1 MSKTLIEKVP
11 LDEVLFV
18 LKKAIESYL
27 KDPKSINIVH
37 LKHLTS
43 AAFVKIN
50 LVEKNMTMDQ
60 LNKMLE
66 NTFSPINKLNQN

>member
-1 MSKTLIEKVP
+1 MSNLIEKVP

-18 LKKAIESYL
+18 LKKAIEAYL
-27 KDPKSINIVH
+27 HDPKSISIIH

-43 AAFVKIN
+43 AAFVKLN

-60 LNKMLE
+60 LNRILE
-66 NTFSPINKLNQN
+66 NQFSPINKLNKN